1 MADTFYMTREE
12 KRKAEERLE
21 YLTTV
26 KRAEIIERIQEA
38 RSHGDLSENAEYDAA
53 RNEQAA
59 NEGEILELGYQI
71 KNAQIIEE
79 NDDNSAVHIG
89 CKVTVREMEKRDG
102 AFVPAAYSDEETY
115 TIMGTTGADPIH
127 NIISNESPVG
137 AALLGKKKGA
147 VVSVKAPDGE
157 YYLKILAID

>member
-1 MADTFYMTREE
+1 MSDTFYMTAEE

-38 RSHGDLSENAEYDAA
+38 RRHGDLSENAEYDAA

-59 NEGEILELGYQI
+59 NEGEIVELGYQI
-71 KNAQIIEE
+71 KNAQLIEE
-79 NDDNSAVHIG
+79 SEDNSVVHIG
-89 CKVTVREMEKRDG
+89 SKVTVFDSELEE
-102 AFVPAAYSDEETY
+102 EETY

-127 NIISNESPVG
+127 NVISNESPVG

-147 VVSVKAPDGE
+147 VVSVKAPDGT
-157 YYLKILAID
+157 YSLKILKID

>member
-1 MADTFYMTREE
+1 MADTYYMTSEE
-12 KRKAEERLE
+12 MKKAQERLE

-59 NEGEILELGYQI
+59 NEGEIVELGYQI

-79 NDDNSAVHIG
+79 SDDNSVVHIG
-89 CKVTVREMEKRDG
+89 SKVTVYD
-102 AFVPAAYSDEETY
+102 DELEEETTY

-127 NIISNESPVG
+127 NVISNESPAG

-147 VVSVKAPDGE
+147 VVTVKAPDGA
-157 YYLKILAID
+157 YTLKILKID